1 MNTGNIQGIFAGM
14 VILMIVII
22 FIICVLGELT
32 NFNTDSRR
40 YLAFAV
46 AFLGCIGF
54 TIGLK
59 SAVLEGDRNLN
70 EKDVIDIIINGTI
83 SGLAVIGTMVLYISQ
98 RPLISRAFEN
108 TVGYKWISWFS
119 GLSGVINNVFTGP
132 HGQDYSIIATQL
144 FDDQFTDSPDN
155 NISLLKNV
163 ASMFSGVNVKNKD
176 NSSIDDLKNSIDN
189 LKKLITTKHQVS
201 EATLISLAAIIA
213 FYISYLPVWKPWIRG

>member
-14 VILMIVII
+14 VILMVVII
-22 FIICVLGELT
+22 FGICLLIPNNYRIFV
-32 NFNTDSRR
+32 
-40 YLAFAV
+40 AFAV

-59 SAVLEGDRNLN
+59 SIVLDGDRNLN

-108 TVGYKWISWFS
+108 TVGYKWISLFS
-119 GLSGVINNVFTGP
+119 GLSGVINSVFTG
-132 HGQDYSIIATQL
+132 HQGQDYSIIATQL
-144 FDDQFTDSPDN
+144 FDDQFTDSQDN

-163 ASMFSGVNVKNKD
+163 ASMFSGVEFNKNAT
-176 NSSIDDLKNSIDN
+176 SIDKLKE
-189 LKKLITTKHQVS
+189 LITTKHQVS

>member
-14 VILMIVII
+14 VILMVVII
-22 FIICVLGELT
+22 FGICLLIPNNYRMSV
-32 NFNTDSRR
+32 
-40 YLAFAV
+40 AFIA

-59 SAVLEGDRNLN
+59 SIVLEGDRNLN

-108 TVGYKWISWFS
+108 TVGYKWISLFS
-119 GLSGVINNVFTGP
+119 GLSGVINSVFEVP
-132 HGQDYSIIATQL
+132 PGQDYSIIATQL
-144 FDDQFTDSPDN
+144 FDDQFTDSLDN
-155 NISLLKNV
+155 NKSLLNNV
-163 ASMFSGVNVKNKD
+163 ASMFSGVNVKKD
-176 NSSIDDLKNSIDN
+176 NSSIDNLKTSIDN

>member
-14 VILMIVII
+14 VIFMIAII
-22 FIICVLGELT
+22 FVICVFGE
-32 NFNTDSRR
+32 SRNG
-40 YLAFAV
+40 AFIA

-119 GLSGVINNVFTGP
+119 GLSGVINSVFTGP
-132 HGQDYSIIATQL
+132 QGQDYSIIATQL
-144 FDDQFTDSPDN
+144 FDDQFTDSQDN
-155 NISLLKNV
+155 NKSLLKNV
-163 ASMFSGVNVKNKD
+163 ASMFSGVELNE
-176 NSSIDDLKNSIDN
+176 SGSIDDLKKLIDN

>member
-1 MNTGNIQGIFAGM
+1 MNTENIQGIFAGM
-14 VILMIVII
+14 VILMVLFI
-22 FIICVLGELT
+22 FFICLHGESIT
-32 NFNTDSRR
+32 NEKR
-40 YLAFAV
+40 LIAFLV

-59 SAVLEGDRNLN
+59 SAVLEGDQNLN

-132 HGQDYSIIATQL
+132 QGQDYSIIATQL

-155 NISLLKNV
+155 NISLLENV

-176 NSSIDDLKNSIDN
+176 NSSIDN

>member
-14 VILMIVII
+14 VILMVVII
-22 FIICVLGELT
+22 FGICLLIPNNYRMSV
-32 NFNTDSRR
+32 
-40 YLAFAV
+40 AFIA

-59 SAVLEGDRNLN
+59 SIVLEGDRNLN

-132 HGQDYSIIATQL
+132 QGQDYSIIATQL

-155 NISLLKNV
+155 NKSLLKNV
-163 ASMFSGVNVKNKD
+163 ASMFSGVSVKENP
-176 NSSIDDLKNSIDN
+176 NIDD
-189 LKKLITTKHQVS
+189 LKKLITKKHQVS

>member
-22 FIICVLGELT
+22 FIICVFGELT

-59 SAVLEGDRNLN
+59 SIVLEGDRNLN

-119 GLSGVINNVFTGP
+119 GLSGVINKVFTGP
-132 HGQDYSIIATQL
+132 QGQDYSIIATQL

-155 NISLLKNV
+155 NKSLLNNV
-163 ASMFSGVNVKNKD
+163 ASMFSGVDVKVD
-176 NSSIDDLKNSIDN
+176 ASIDD

>member
-14 VILMIVII
+14 VIFMIAII
-22 FIICVLGELT
+22 FGICLLI
-32 NFNTDSRR
+32 TDNKRIF
-40 YLAFAV
+40 LAFIA

-108 TVGYKWISWFS
+108 TVGYKWISFF
-119 GLSGVINNVFTGP
+119 GLSDTMNSVFTGP
-132 HGQDYSIIATQL
+132 QGQDYSIIATQL
-144 FDDQFTDSPDN
+144 FDDQFTADNNN

-163 ASMFSGVNVKNKD
+163 ASMFSGVELNKSANND
-176 NSSIDDLKNSIDN
+176 KLKD
-189 LKKLITTKHQVS
+189 LITKKHQVS

>member
-1 MNTGNIQGIFAGM
+1 MNTGNIQGIFAGI

-22 FIICVLGELT
+22 FGICLLIT
-32 NFNTDSRR
+32 NNEGRR
-40 YLAFAV
+40 FLAFLV

-108 TVGYKWISWFS
+108 TVGYKWISFF
-119 GLSGVINNVFTGP
+119 GLSGVINRVFTGP
-132 HGQDYSIIATQL
+132 QGQDYSIIATQL

-155 NISLLKNV
+155 NKKLLKNV
-163 ASMFSGVNVKNKD
+163 ASMFSGVEFNENA
-176 NSSIDDLKNSIDN
+176 SIDTLKD
-189 LKKLITTKHQVS
+189 LITTKHQVS